1 MEQYREVG
9 KINVGG
15 NPTCL
20 AAYNN
25 TLYITNYSQNMSIID
40 TISNS
45 ITGSIN
51 TGPGTIYIDIDPNTR
66 YAYILNDFTGKLIII
81 DINTNSIVKQI
92 SLSTGAIKLVIDKNL
107 YKIYIINVIEKS
119 LTVVQHLSQ
128 TKNDWYID
136 NIIKYDRSPVDISI
150 DNTNGTVSIIYDP
163 YDREIDPI
171 TKQVTE
177 LSSSITE
184 TTIKNIYGLS
194 YETSEILNTKNVQ
207 INIFDS
213 FIILS
218 KTGAEYE
225 VLDKNFNSIQKYDM
239 SEEIIISNKV
249 KYNTENNKLFFL
261 ESQSN
266 EISIFDNLADS
277 PASSGIVSR
286 VGVGSNPIDII
297 FAKGLLPTPTPTITN
312 SPTVTPSSS
321 TPVTPTPTKTP
332 TSTPILCS
340 STISLPATTN
350 FRGNLA
356 FDTNYFLNIRD
367 NISIIANGSISLGS
381 SNPSCG
387 PDGILDRMFVE
398 ILNPDGTISRVQV
411 GSLVGKIGIDGSIF
425 TIGSKYFNQTTNA
438 GRLYLGIVD
447 ENGFYSDNSGAFS
460 VNIAIN
466 SICPTKTPTQ
476 TPTQTRTPTKTPT
489 QTPTQTR
496 RGCIITQGAFSY
508 GNKNIQGATSASLPG
523 WTASNVDYWQFGT
536 LPEHYCIDLNSC
548 SPGYVSQTISTI
560 PNKTYTLQ
568 FNYSG
573 NNYST
578 SSNNVPNKTFRVT
591 ITNSNF
597 IAQDYSFDIRP
608 YMQYY
613 SSLVGP
619 DYNKMGWQYGSITF
633 TASSSSSIVKFESTC
648 TSCGCYGPVIDNV
661 CIGSNDCGCS
671 NVIPPTPTATSTNT
685 PTITPTR
692 TATPTLTRSPTA
704 TATPTRSSTP
714 TNTPTKTLTPT
725 TTPTPTDPT
734 ISRAYVANYGS
745 DSVSVIHTIT
755 QKPLN
760 IVTGISKPI
769 NLITNSNKSAVYVI
783 SENSS
788 ILSVIN
794 TSTYAKSTINLATS
808 VIDFAFNRNESI
820 AFALTATTVAI
831 VNSVNQSI
839 IAIIPIGSNN
849 QKISYGYDGISE
861 KIYVFDTNNVA
872 IITLPTNTEQYSSA
886 NWTSLTYN
894 LNLLSNYR
902 CSILNIE
909 DRSLYVGLQNNNITI
924 YDISGLIPSLTTTVN
939 NNSDITD
946 IAINRQN
953 GDAYALSSQAGF
965 VNVIDTGTNNIK
977 NTVYLPST
985 LTTKIAVTD
994 NGLYFYVI
1002 DTDSSCVYSYSVN
1015 TGSLINTISVGN
1027 SPNKI
1032 LLLNSINVTPTP
1044 TPTATKTSTPTP
1056 TKSATPTP
1064 TITSTLTRTPT
1075 STPTQSPLP
1084 PFITTGPS
1092 DITIIQQPE
1101 GDGVA
1106 IFDVV
1111 GGPSNVIYSW
1121 QKSTN
1126 QTDWNT
1132 IVNSNNAYLILSDLT
1147 TLDNNV
1153 YYRVNLTSPQGS
1165 ATSNPA
1171 RLSVLGSSLVIV
1183 NQPTDQIIDSN
1194 NTATFSI
1201 GLDIV
1206 FPTPTPTATTTVTP
1220 TPTRTAIPTRTP
1232 TPTRTSG

>member
-1 MEQYREVG
+1 MG
-9 KINVGG
+9 K
-15 NPTCL
+15 
-20 AAYNN
+20 
-25 TLYITNYSQNMSIID
+25 
-40 TISNS
+40 
-45 ITGSIN
+45 
-51 TGPGTIYIDIDPNTR
+51 
-66 YAYILNDFTGKLIII
+66 
-81 DINTNSIVKQI
+81 
-92 SLSTGAIKLVIDKNL
+92 
-107 YKIYIINVIEKS
+107 
-119 LTVVQHLSQ
+119 
-128 TKNDWYID
+128 
-136 NIIKYDRSPVDISI
+136 
-150 DNTNGTVSIIYDP
+150 
-163 YDREIDPI
+163 
-171 TKQVTE
+171 
-177 LSSSITE
+177 SS
-184 TTIKNIYGLS
+184 K
-194 YETSEILNTKNVQ
+194 
-207 INIFDS
+207 
-213 FIILS
+213 
-218 KTGAEYE
+218 
-225 VLDKNFNSIQKYDM
+225 
-239 SEEIIISNKV
+239 
-249 KYNTENNKLFFL
+249 
-261 ESQSN
+261 
-266 EISIFDNLADS
+266 
-277 PASSGIVSR
+277 
-286 VGVGSNPIDII
+286 
-297 FAKGLLPTPTPTITN
+297 
-312 SPTVTPSSS
+312 
-321 TPVTPTPTKTP
+321 
-332 TSTPILCS
+332 
-340 STISLPATTN
+340 
-350 FRGNLA
+350 
-356 FDTNYFLNIRD
+356 
-367 NISIIANGSISLGS
+367 
-381 SNPSCG
+381 
-387 PDGILDRMFVE
+387 
-398 ILNPDGTISRVQV
+398 
-411 GSLVGKIGIDGSIF
+411 
-425 TIGSKYFNQTTNA
+425 
-438 GRLYLGIVD
+438 
-447 ENGFYSDNSGAFS
+447 
-460 VNIAIN
+460 
-466 SICPTKTPTQ
+466 
-476 TPTQTRTPTKTPT
+476 
-489 QTPTQTR
+489 R
-496 RGCIITQGAFSY
+496 R
-508 GNKNIQGATSASLPG
+508 
-523 WTASNVDYWQFGT
+523 
-536 LPEHYCIDLNSC
+536 
-548 SPGYVSQTISTI
+548 
-560 PNKTYTLQ
+560 
-568 FNYSG
+568 
-573 NNYST
+573 
-578 SSNNVPNKTFRVT
+578 
-591 ITNSNF
+591 
-597 IAQDYSFDIRP
+597 
-608 YMQYY
+608 
-613 SSLVGP
+613 
-619 DYNKMGWQYGSITF
+619 
-633 TASSSSSIVKFESTC
+633 
-648 TSCGCYGPVIDNV
+648 
-661 CIGSNDCGCS
+661 
-671 NVIPPTPTATSTNT
+671 
-685 PTITPTR
+685 
-692 TATPTLTRSPTA
+692 
-704 TATPTRSSTP
+704 
-714 TNTPTKTLTPT
+714 
-725 TTPTPTDPT
+725 
-734 ISRAYVANYGS
+734 
-745 DSVSVIHTIT
+745 
-755 QKPLN
+755 
-760 IVTGISKPI
+760 
-769 NLITNSNKSAVYVI
+769 
-783 SENSS
+783 
-788 ILSVIN
+788 
-794 TSTYAKSTINLATS
+794 
-808 VIDFAFNRNESI
+808 
-820 AFALTATTVAI
+820 
-831 VNSVNQSI
+831 
-839 IAIIPIGSNN
+839 
-849 QKISYGYDGISE
+849 YGYDGISE

-1206 FPTPTPTATTTVTP
+1206 FPTPTPTATTTATP